1 MLLRYVLYSK
11 GNPNLI
17 SSNSSKGEYGDA
29 CTCVITEYRQASQTQ
44 VQPFHAEIELFNM
57 EEIRKMMRDHLEA
70 YYEYH
75 VNRQDELSE
84 DELKTAE
91 LDAGTALKVFQALFA
106 DRQEFQGEDRAQ
118 NFLRTA
124 KSSSESAILSDFV
137 VWIESL
143 ISLIGGEGGILH
155 RSGDTTEDLTF
166 ELETFVGINP
176 TIENENGETLEAS
189 PSLWPIVK
197 IVRVGLQ
204 SHFLSQGLIIA
215 DLPGM
220 LHHVGFCDG
229 SNWSILVLGL
239 SDTNRARVKTT
250 KQYIKECAYCVLVAP
265 IGRVI
270 TDDIVHQRL
279 MEAFRRPGVRK
290 MLVTTKIDVSLIQ
303 LHLSQQILTGQELS
317 PHTQPKKVAV
327 TRQSLEEFTRL
338 SHAQSL
344 VARELKRLKSS
355 VGKLEGEARKEA
367 EQRKAFLTLVK
378 MAKYRQLLC

>member
-1 MLLRYVLYSK
+1 
-11 GNPNLI
+11 
-17 SSNSSKGEYGDA
+17 
-29 CTCVITEYRQASQTQ
+29 
-44 VQPFHAEIELFNM
+44 M

-75 VNRQDELSE
+75 FNRQDELSE
-84 DELKTAE
+84 DELETAE

-106 DRQEFQGEDRAQ
+106 DREEFQGEDRAQ

-124 KSSSESAILSDFV
+124 KSSSESGILNDFV
-137 VWIESL
+137 VWIEDL
-143 ISLIGGEGGILH
+143 ISLIGGEGGVLH
-155 RSGDTTEDLTF
+155 RSGDTTEDLAF

-176 TIENENGETLEAS
+176 TLENENGETLEAS

-204 SHFLSQGLIIA
+204 SHFLSQGLVIA

-220 LHHVGFCDG
+220 LHRVGFCDG

-239 SDTNRARVKTT
+239 SDTNMARVKTT

-265 IGRVI
+265 IGRVT

-279 MEAFRRPGVRK
+279 MDAFRRPGVRK

-303 LHLSQQILTGQELS
+303 LHLSQ
-317 PHTQPKKVAV
+317 
-327 TRQSLEEFTRL
+327 
-338 SHAQSL
+338 
-344 VARELKRLKSS
+344 
-355 VGKLEGEARKEA
+355 
-367 EQRKAFLTLVK
+367 
-378 MAKYRQLLC
+378 